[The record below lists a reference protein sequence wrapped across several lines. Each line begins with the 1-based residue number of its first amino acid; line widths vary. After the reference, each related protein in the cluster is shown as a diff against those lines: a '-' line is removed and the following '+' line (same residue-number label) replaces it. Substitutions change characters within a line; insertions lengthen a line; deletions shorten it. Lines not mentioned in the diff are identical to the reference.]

1 MPQQGVPAVTVPAEL
16 RSVPHKTLED
26 YVHERVMQFS
36 PVFAS
41 RIAPG
46 TALQQVQQAAADVLS
61 SLPPPDYTGALA
73 SRDLQLVFRHD
84 CQSLGCLDLQCVL
97 CEHNPSRRCSV
108 NFASKYLVN
117 DTLHAKC
124 DAPIRVE
131 IIDRATGQPINEDI
145 PGVSLELCILDGN
158 AYDARCSERPGE
170 DIGNDVDTCTLLL
183 NNKASALLVP
193 GPGGTQSADNKVI
206 VPLVKGMAVL
216 PDVHVTDSSEALL
229 SGRKPPFRL
238 LARSFVANSNGKT
251 ASSKTAATAAAMPTI
266 RSAVSEGFVVAT
278 RRTRTAG
285 KVDIPNVDDH
295 VGKLE
300 HMGRETVKKLQ
311 DIRGS
316 ALAAGIEINVPDNTI
331 NRVGEFRKLALLAEA
346 DGHLRQKLQQVLK
359 LSKEKWD
366 EARDHAMRAVVA
378 DNRMRIW
385 YANKGSMDVGLLFTC
400 RLGSAELER
409 PVGLLTKKASDGAQ
423 TTMEATLMAQQTPQQ
438 REQVR
443 ALQPQAIAAWW
454 QHGHP
459 GWAIYPV
466 DSDQFL
472 ATGSL
477 DPAAMPSGD
486 QIPAARQQQ
495 QLVQQQQQHQQQQ
508 QVNVLGG
515 GPYGYPGAAGFAPG
529 AFLGNLPGGVPQTN
543 EALLRALGT
552 GSFVSN
558 TGAAAAAG
566 LAGLGPMLPPAA
578 PLSGVPSGLPGSPT
592 ATTTSPFAIAGHRAV
607 QGLEMPPPPPQIPGA
622 NQQHRQHQEAQDQ
635 KQHQNGAVPSGAQ
648 LQSSGRRDA
657 ASAAAD
663 EKLSFPAP
671 TSSPPG
677 FEGAPSFTLA
687 NLHSM
692 FGADFKL
699 PFGLQNFP
707 SLPGGGLLPGSGD
720 LEALLAQAGGIDAAR
735 FPSLT
740 FGKSIELLDG
750 DLAAQIKS
758 DPGVD
763 GRNIRSNNP
772 GGPGAAGAPGAAG
785 GRGTSMQRKQSG
797 LESMQSIEHAL
808 SDVAPHQPARPQS
821 VHEAMD
827 AAVEAMQAQQRNGL
841 AGNKRK

>member
-1 MPQQGVPAVTVPAEL
+1 MNTA
-16 RSVPHKTLED
+16 
-26 YVHERVMQFS
+26 S
-36 PVFAS
+36 PS
-41 RIAPG
+41 
-46 TALQQVQQAAADVLS
+46 
-61 SLPPPDYTGALA
+61 
-73 SRDLQLVFRHD
+73 FR
-84 CQSLGCLDLQCVL
+84 SLGCLDLQCVL

-131 IIDRATGQPINEDI
+131 VIDRTTGIPIHENI

-158 AYDARCSERPGE
+158 AYEMLHSEHPGE
-170 DIGNDVDTCTLLL
+170 DIGNDVDSCTLLL
-183 NNKASALLVP
+183 NNKASALLVS
-193 GPGGTQSADNKVI
+193 GPGGTQSDDNTVI
-206 VPLVKGMAVL
+206 VPLVKGVAVL
-216 PDVHVTDSSEALL
+216 PDLHITDSSEALL

-238 LARSFVANSNGKT
+238 LARVLTPKT
-251 ASSKTAATAAAMPTI
+251 GGSSSSQKSETAAAAAAALPII

-285 KVDIPNVDDH
+285 KVDIPNVEDN
-295 VGKLE
+295 VSKLD

-316 ALAAGIEINVPDNTI
+316 AVAAGIDINVPDNTV

-359 LSKEKWD
+359 LSREKWD

-385 YANKGSMDVGLLFTC
+385 YAAKGSMQVGLLFTC
-400 RLGSAELER
+400 RLGCAELDR

-443 ALQPQAIAAWW
+443 ALQPQAAASWW
-454 QHGHP
+454 QQGHP

-477 DPAAMPSGD
+477 DPSAVATSDQLAA
-486 QIPAARQQQ
+486 
-495 QLVQQQQQHQQQQ
+495 VHHQQHQQQQ
-508 QVNVLGG
+508 QQQANVLGAG
-515 GPYGYPGAAGFAPG
+515 GFGGYPS
-529 AFLGNLPGGVPQTN
+529 AFLGNLPGGVPQNN
-543 EALLRALGT
+543 EALLRALGS
-552 GSFVSN
+552 GSFVGN
-558 TGAAAAAG
+558 PAAAAA
-566 LAGLGPMLPPAA
+566 LAGMLPPVA
-578 PLSGVPSGLPGSPT
+578 PLSGSPP
-592 ATTTSPFAIAGHRAV
+592 ATTSPFAIVGQQLGH
-607 QGLEMPPPPPQIPGA
+607 QGIEMPPPPPQPPRT
-622 NQQHRQHQEAQDQ
+622 NQQQQQRQQQHD
-635 KQHQNGAVPSGAQ
+635 KPHQNGTIP
-648 LQSSGRRDA
+648 
-657 ASAAAD
+657 AAAHR
-663 EKLSFPAP
+663 P
-671 TSSPPG
+671 TAGGGADGGKSGTSPPT
-677 FEGAPSFTLA
+677 GATNIDGASSLNIA
-687 NLHSM
+687 NFQSM

-720 LEALLAQAGGIDAAR
+720 LEALLAQAGGIDAAC

-740 FGKSIELLDG
+740 FGKSIELYDAE
-750 DLAAQIKS
+750 LAAQIKNEL
-758 DPGVD
+758 PRG
-763 GRNIRSNNP
+763 GNNNP
-772 GGPGAAGAPGAAG
+772 DNSPGGAGN
-785 GRGTSMQRKQSG
+785 MQRKQSG
-797 LESMQSIEHAL
+797 LECMQSIEHAL
-808 SDVAPHQPARPQS
+808 SDVVPRQPTRPQS

-827 AAVEAMQAQQRNGL
+827 AAVEEMQAQQQRANGL
-841 AGNKRK
+841 AGHKRK

>member
-1 MPQQGVPAVTVPAEL
+1 
-16 RSVPHKTLED
+16 
-26 YVHERVMQFS
+26 
-36 PVFAS
+36 
-41 RIAPG
+41 
-46 TALQQVQQAAADVLS
+46 
-61 SLPPPDYTGALA
+61 
-73 SRDLQLVFRHD
+73 
-84 CQSLGCLDLQCVL
+84 
-97 CEHNPSRRCSV
+97 
-108 NFASKYLVN
+108 
-117 DTLHAKC
+117 
-124 DAPIRVE
+124 
-131 IIDRATGQPINEDI
+131 
-145 PGVSLELCILDGN
+145 
-158 AYDARCSERPGE
+158 
-170 DIGNDVDTCTLLL
+170 
-183 NNKASALLVP
+183 LLVP

-206 VPLVKGMAVL
+206 IPLVKGMAVL
-216 PDVHVTDSSEALL
+216 PDLHVTDSSEALL

-238 LARSFVANSNGKT
+238 LARTIMANSNG
-251 ASSKTAATAAAMPTI
+251 TAAAASGSSKAASVFPNI

-316 ALAAGIEINVPDNTI
+316 ALAAGIDLTVPDNAI

-385 YANKGSMDVGLLFTC
+385 YATNGPMDVGLLFTC

-409 PVGLLTKKASDGAQ
+409 PVGLLTKKGSDGAQ
-423 TTMEATLMAQQTPQQ
+423 TTMEATLVAQQTPQQ
-438 REQVR
+438 RERVR
-443 ALQPQAIAAWW
+443 ALQPQAIASWW
-454 QHGHP
+454 EPGHP

-477 DPAAMPSGD
+477 DPSAVPSNEQAA
-486 QIPAARQQQ
+486 A
-495 QLVQQQQQHQQQQ
+495 VQQQQQQQQQ
-508 QVNVLGG
+508 QLQQLAQQQQQQQQQAAGAY
-515 GPYGYPGAAGFAPG
+515 PYPGGAPG
-529 AFLGNLPGGVPQTN
+529 FPPSAFLGNLPGGVPQNN
-543 EALLRALGT
+543 EALLRALGS
-552 GSFVSN
+552 GSFGGN
-558 TGAAAAAG
+558 PGAAAAAAG
-566 LAGLGPMLPPAA
+566 LSGLGPMLPPVA
-578 PLSGVPSGLPGSPT
+578 PLNGGLPGSPT
-592 ATTTSPFAIAGHRAV
+592 AATTSPFAIAGQAV
-607 QGLEMPPPPPQIPGA
+607 QQAMDMPPPPRQPPGT
-622 NQQHRQHQEAQDQ
+622 NHQQQQRQQQQDARNKQ
-635 KQHQNGAVPSGAQ
+635 QQQHQNGAIPGTAHPHQSANRAVDGRPGTSPPTGAAS
-648 LQSSGRRDA
+648 LDA
-657 ASAAAD
+657 A
-663 EKLSFPAP
+663 
-671 TSSPPG
+671 
-677 FEGAPSFTLA
+677 PSLTLA
-687 NLHSM
+687 NLHTM

-750 DLAAQIKS
+750 DFATGIKAEQ
-758 DPGVD
+758 G
-763 GRNIRSNNP
+763 GTRNNNP
-772 GGPGAAGAPGAAG
+772 GGMSPPYGAG
-785 GRGTSMQRKQSG
+785 SLQRKTSG

-808 SDVAPHQPARPQS
+808 SDVVPHQPARPQS

-827 AAVEAMQAQQRNGL
+827 AAVEAMQQQRNGL
-841 AGNKRK
+841 SGNKRK

>member
-1 MPQQGVPAVTVPAEL
+1 M
-16 RSVPHKTLED
+16 
-26 YVHERVMQFS
+26 
-36 PVFAS
+36 
-41 RIAPG
+41 
-46 TALQQVQQAAADVLS
+46 
-61 SLPPPDYTGALA
+61 
-73 SRDLQLVFRHD
+73 
-84 CQSLGCLDLQCVL
+84 
-97 CEHNPSRRCSV
+97 
-108 NFASKYLVN
+108 
-117 DTLHAKC
+117 HAKC

-145 PGVSLELCILDGN
+145 PGISLELCILDGN

-193 GPGGTQSADNKVI
+193 GPGGSQSADNKVT

-216 PDVHVTDSSEALL
+216 PDLHITDSSEALL

-238 LARSFVANSNGKT
+238 LARSLVASSNSKAT
-251 ASSKTAATAAAMPTI
+251 SSKTPAKEAAMPTI

-316 ALAAGIEINVPDNTI
+316 ALAAGIEISVPDNAI

-366 EARDHAMRAVVA
+366 EARYHAMRAVVA

-385 YANKGSMDVGLLFTC
+385 YANKGSLDVGLLFTC

-477 DPAAMPSGD
+477 DPAEMPTGD
-486 QIPAARQQQ
+486 QIAAA
-495 QLVQQQQQHQQQQ
+495 QQQQ

-515 GPYGYPGAAGFAPG
+515 GAYGYPGAAGFAPG

-543 EALLRALGT
+543 EALLRALGS

-558 TGAAAAAG
+558 PGAAAAAG
-566 LAGLGPMLPPAA
+566 LAGLGPVLLSAA

-592 ATTTSPFAIAGHRAV
+592 AVTTSPFAIAGHHAA
-607 QGLEMPPPPPQIPGA
+607 QQAMEMPPPAPQLPGT
-622 NQQHRQHQEAQDQ
+622 NQQHQQQRQQQEALQDQ
-635 KQHQNGAVPSGAQ
+635 KQHQNGALPTSIAQPQSENQRGA
-648 LQSSGRRDA
+648 STDA
-657 ASAAAD
+657 ATDGKA
-663 EKLSFPAP
+663 SFPAP
-671 TSSPPG
+671 EASTPG
-677 FEGAPSFTLA
+677 FEGAPSF
-687 NLHSM
+687 NLTNLQSM

-707 SLPGGGLLPGSGD
+707 SLPGGGLISASGD

-740 FGKSIELLDG
+740 FGKSIQLLDG
-750 DLAAQIKS
+750 DLAGQIKS
-758 DPGVD
+758 EQGMDD
-763 GRNIRSNNP
+763 RNLRSNNP
-772 GGPGAAGAPGAAG
+772 GTNANGALGGPAG
-785 GRGTSMQRKQSG
+785 SMQRKQSA
-797 LESMQSIEHAL
+797 LETMQSIEHAL
-808 SDVAPHQPARPQS
+808 SDVAPHRIARPQS

-827 AAVEAMQAQQRNGL
+827 AAVEAMQAQQRSGL

>member
-1 MPQQGVPAVTVPAEL
+1 
-16 RSVPHKTLED
+16 
-26 YVHERVMQFS
+26 
-36 PVFAS
+36 
-41 RIAPG
+41 
-46 TALQQVQQAAADVLS
+46 
-61 SLPPPDYTGALA
+61 
-73 SRDLQLVFRHD
+73 
-84 CQSLGCLDLQCVL
+84 
-97 CEHNPSRRCSV
+97 
-108 NFASKYLVN
+108 
-117 DTLHAKC
+117 LHAKC

-131 IIDRATGQPINEDI
+131 VIDRATGQPVNEDI
-145 PGVSLELCILDGN
+145 PGVTLELCILDGN

-170 DIGNDVDTCTLLL
+170 DIGNDVDACTLVL

-193 GPGGTQSADNKVI
+193 GPGGSQSPDNKVI

-238 LARSFVANSNGKT
+238 LARAIKT
-251 ASSKTAATAAAMPTI
+251 SGNTPGGSSKSSQAPAAAMPNI

-316 ALAAGIEINVPDNTI
+316 AAAAGIDINVPDNAI

-409 PVGLLTKKASDGAQ
+409 PVGLLTKKGVDGAQ

-443 ALQPQAIAAWW
+443 ALQPQATAAWW

-486 QIPAARQQQ
+486 QIAAAQQQ
-495 QLVQQQQQHQQQQ
+495 QLVQQQQQQQQQ
-508 QVNVLGG
+508 ASILGG
-515 GPYGYPGAAGFAPG
+515 APYGYPGAAGFGPG

-543 EALLRALGT
+543 EALLRALGS
-552 GSFVSN
+552 GSFVGAPGN
-558 TGAAAAAG
+558 AAAAAAAAG
-566 LAGLGPMLPPAA
+566 LAAGGAGPGAGGVPYGLGPMLPPTA
-578 PLSGVPSGLPGSPT
+578 PLGGVPGMPGSPT
-592 ATTTSPFAIAGHRAV
+592 AATTSPFAIAGNQTV
-607 QGLEMPPPPPQIPGA
+607 QQAMPPPPPRG
-622 NQQHRQHQEAQDQ
+622 NHHQQQSQQQQQQRQQQEGGQE
-635 KQHQNGAVPSGAQ
+635 KHQNGAAPASGNPQQPGQRAVVD
-648 LQSSGRRDA
+648 RKA
-657 ASAAAD
+657 
-663 EKLSFPAP
+663 SFPAP
-671 TSSPPG
+671 GTSPPG
-677 FEGAPSFTLA
+677 LEGAPSFTLA

-720 LEALLAQAGGIDAAR
+720 LEALLAHAGGIDAAR

-750 DLAAQIKS
+750 DLAPIGGGGGGGIKTEQ
-758 DPGVD
+758 GRGD
-763 GRNIRSNNP
+763 GRTLRSGNNTSPP
-772 GGPGAAGAPGAAG
+772 GG
-785 GRGTSMQRKQSG
+785 MQRKQSG
-797 LESMQSIEHAL
+797 LECMQSIEHAL

-827 AAVEAMQAQQRNGL
+827 AAVEAMRAQQKSNGL